1 MSRLDWHRP
10 EVVMPQDK
18 RRIAL
23 AISYDGTKWH
33 GWQVQDNADSV
44 EGEIEKVLSRV
55 TGESVFLQG
64 SGRTDSGVHAIGQVA
79 HFDIESKISAEKF
92 SIILNTK
99 LPQSIRILS
108 SWEPEGVFHAR
119 FTAMA
124 REYWYLVKSY
134 DNMLPFDSGRI
145 TGLRALPDIEVLN
158 SYAKLLV
165 GTHDFSTFCSS
176 KDICQSKVRDIY
188 ESEWK
193 MGKDNYGFPL
203 LKYRVA
209 GNAFLYRQVRSMVGT
224 MLDSAIIGED
234 SSAFLERL
242 EAKDRKKALK
252 TAPSDGLYL
261 YRISYDEKEYLW
273 FEEEY
278 NGR

>member
-10 EVVMPQDK
+10 EVVMPQAK

-23 AISYDGTKWH
+23 TISYDGTKWH

-44 EGEIEKVLSRV
+44 EGEIEKVLSIV
-55 TGESVFLQG
+55 TGENVFLQG

-79 HFDIESKISAEKF
+79 HFDTESKIPAEKF

-193 MGKDNYGFPL
+193 MEKDNYGFPL

>member
-1 MSRLDWHRP
+1 
-10 EVVMPQDK
+10 MPQDK

-23 AISYDGTKWH
+23 TISYDGTKWH

-44 EGEIEKVLSRV
+44 EGEIERVLSKV
-55 TGESVFLQG
+55 TGENIFLQG
-64 SGRTDSGVHAIGQVA
+64 SGRTDSGVHALGQVA
-79 HFDIESKISAEKF
+79 HFDTESNIPAEKF
-92 SIILNTK
+92 TIILNTK

-124 REYWYLVKSY
+124 REYWYLVKTY
-134 DNMLPFDSGRI
+134 TDMLPFDSGRI
-145 TGLRALPDIEVLN
+145 TGLRTLPDVDVLN
-158 SYAKLLV
+158 GYASLLV

-176 KDICQSKVRDIY
+176 KDMCESKVRDIY

-193 MGKDNYGFPL
+193 MEKDSYGFPL

-224 MLDSAIIGED
+224 MLDSALLEED
-234 SSAFLERL
+234 SGAFLERL
-242 EAKDRKKALK
+242 EAKDRRKALK

>member
-1 MSRLDWHRP
+1 MSRVDWHRP
-10 EVVMPQDK
+10 KVVMPQDK
-18 RRIAL
+18 RRSAL
-23 AISYDGTKWH
+23 TISYDGTKWH

-44 EGEIEKVLSRV
+44 EGEIEKVLSIV
-55 TGESVFLQG
+55 TGENVFLQG

-79 HFDIESKISAEKF
+79 HFDTESKIPAEKF

-176 KDICQSKVRDIY
+176 KDICESKVRDIY

-193 MGKDNYGFPL
+193 MEKDNYGFPL

-224 MLDSAIIGED
+224 MLDSALIGED

-242 EAKDRKKALK
+242 EAKDREKALK

>member
-18 RRIAL
+18 RRIEL
-23 AISYDGTKWH
+23 TISYDGTKWH

-44 EGEIEKVLSRV
+44 EGEIEKVLSIV
-55 TGESVFLQG
+55 TGENVFLQG

-79 HFDIESKISAEKF
+79 HFDTESKIPAEKF

>member
-10 EVVMPQDK
+10 EVIMPQDK

-23 AISYDGTKWH
+23 TISYDGTKWH

-44 EGEIEKVLSRV
+44 QGEIEKVLNSI
-55 TGESVFLQG
+55 TGETIFLQG
-64 SGRTDSGVHAIGQVA
+64 SGRTDSGVHALGQVA
-79 HFDIESKISAEKF
+79 HFDTESQIPAEKF

-108 SWEPEGVFHAR
+108 SWEPRGVFHAR

-124 REYWYLVKSY
+124 REYWYFIKAY
-134 DNMLPFDSGRI
+134 CDMLPFDGGRI
-145 TGLRALPDIEVLN
+145 TPLRSLPSVSLLN
-158 SYAKLLV
+158 SYASSLL
-165 GTHDFSTFCSS
+165 GTHDFSSFCSS

-188 ESEWK
+188 ESEWSEERD
-193 MGKDNYGFPL
+193 GYGFSI
-203 LKYRVA
+203 LKYRVV

-224 MLDSAIIGED
+224 MLDSAVMGESAEDFKKRLD
-234 SSAFLERL
+234 SKNRGM
-242 EAKDRKKALK
+242 ALR

-261 YRISYDEKEYLW
+261 ARISYDENEYLW
-273 FEEEY
+273 FEEEH

>member
-1 MSRLDWHRP
+1 
-10 EVVMPQDK
+10 
-18 RRIAL
+18 
-23 AISYDGTKWH
+23 
-33 GWQVQDNADSV
+33 
-44 EGEIEKVLSRV
+44 
-55 TGESVFLQG
+55 
-64 SGRTDSGVHAIGQVA
+64 
-79 HFDIESKISAEKF
+79 
-92 SIILNTK
+92 
-99 LPQSIRILS
+99 
-108 SWEPEGVFHAR
+108 
-119 FTAMA
+119 MA

-145 TGLRALPDIEVLN
+145 TGLRALPDIDVLN
-158 SYAKLLV
+158 SYASLLV

-176 KDICQSKVRDIY
+176 KDMCESKVRDIY

-193 MGKDNYGFPL
+193 MERDNYGFPL

-224 MLDSAIIGED
+224 MLDCALIGED
-234 SSAFLERL
+234 STMFQERL

>member
-23 AISYDGTKWH
+23 TISYDGNKWH

-44 EGEIEKVLSRV
+44 EGEIEKVLSIV
-55 TGESVFLQG
+55 TGENVFLQG

-79 HFDIESKISAEKF
+79 HFDTESKIPAEKF

-176 KDICQSKVRDIY
+176 KDICESKVRDIY

-193 MGKDNYGFPL
+193 MEKDNYGFPL

-224 MLDSAIIGED
+224 MLDSALIGED

-242 EAKDRKKALK
+242 EAKDREKALK

>member
-23 AISYDGTKWH
+23 NISYDGTKWH

-44 EGEIEKVLSRV
+44 EGEIEKVLSIV
-55 TGESVFLQG
+55 TGENVFLQG

-79 HFDIESKISAEKF
+79 HFDTESKIPAEKF

-193 MGKDNYGFPL
+193 MEKDNYGFPL

-224 MLDSAIIGED
+224 MLDSALIGED

>member
-23 AISYDGTKWH
+23 TISYDGTKWH
-33 GWQVQDNADSV
+33 GWQVQDNAESV
-44 EGEIEKVLSRV
+44 EGEIEKVLSSV
-55 TGESVFLQG
+55 TGEDVFLQG
-64 SGRTDSGVHAIGQVA
+64 SGRTDSGVHALGQVA
-79 HFDIESKISAEKF
+79 HFDTSSEIPADKF

-99 LPQSIRILS
+99 LPSSIRVLS
-108 SWEPEGVFHAR
+108 SWEPESVFHAR

-124 REYWYLVKSY
+124 REYRYLIKAFS
-134 DNMLPFDSGRI
+134 DMLPFDSGRI
-145 TGLRALPDIEVLN
+145 TPLRALPDVSRLN
-158 SYAKLLV
+158 SYASLLV

-176 KDICQSKVRDIY
+176 KDMCESKVRDIY
-188 ESEWK
+188 ESEWTLE
-193 MGKDNYGFPL
+193 KDNYGFPL
-203 LKYRVA
+203 LRYKVV

-224 MLDSAIIGED
+224 MLDSALMGETGD
-234 SSAFLERL
+234 DFKARL
-242 EAKDRKKALK
+242 ESKDRTKALK

-261 YRISYDEKEYLW
+261 YRISYDENEYLW